1 MPSQQNELTVIVK
14 AKDLASYVLTVTE
27 KSPKRFRFT
36 LVAKLQGYALNI
48 IENLYRANEVYV
60 AKGDEDAAAR
70 RLAYQHQAL
79 IELKLLGYMAQLS
92 MQQGCILAKQYEQIT
107 RKVYDCRNLCG
118 AWVIADRRR
127 LALVRPTQEGDGVG
141 RSVAQFRP
149 ARNPLQALSQP
160 SLFTVEA
167 TD

>member
-1 MPSQQNELTVIVK
+1 MPSQQSELTVIVK

-60 AKGDEDAAAR
+60 AKGDTDAAAR

-79 IELKLLGYMAQLS
+79 TELKLLGYMAQLS

-118 AWVIADRRR
+118 AWVTADRKR
-127 LALVRPTQEGDGVG
+127 LAIERPKQGD
-141 RSVAQFRP
+141 A
-149 ARNPLQALSQP
+149 ALKQPDMESQP
-160 SLFTVEA
+160 TTCQQQQLRQLLLFDA
-167 TD
+167 PSD

>member
-1 MPSQQNELTVIVK
+1 MPSQQSELTVIVK

-60 AKGDEDAAAR
+60 AKGDTDAAAR

-79 IELKLLGYMAQLS
+79 TELKLLGYMAQLS

-118 AWVIADRRR
+118 AWVTADRKR
-127 LALVRPTQEGDGVG
+127 LAIERPKQDD
-141 RSVAQFRP
+141 VA
-149 ARNPLQALSQP
+149 LKQP
-160 SLFTVEA
+160 GKEPQPTPCQQQQYRQLLLFDA
-167 TD
+167 PSD